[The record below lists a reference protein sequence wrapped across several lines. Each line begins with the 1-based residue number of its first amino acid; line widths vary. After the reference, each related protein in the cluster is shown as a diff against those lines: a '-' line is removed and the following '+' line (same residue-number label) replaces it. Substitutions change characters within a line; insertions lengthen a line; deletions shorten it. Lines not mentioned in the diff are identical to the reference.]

1 MNTTPNYYDLLG
13 VHPTTEGFV
22 VRLAHKARRQELKR
36 RQWSNEQELHTQ
48 LEELRTAEATL
59 VHPERSIAYYLAT
72 GGKANDMRKI
82 VVEVDLFDRLFSDIK
97 RALCAAAEARYATM
111 SELQKLELSRRSMV
125 AESIMRFYADEQ
137 RSFAQAHNKH
147 ERRSAV
153 RALFLPRES
162 SEFQIRKSANETRVL
177 SLRKDW
183 VALGITEDVLDSS
196 VIWISSERQHFEG
209 LSDVGVRRTK
219 LWLERTRSEIRRQL
233 SNSVRAMPFDLWAE
247 APLTFGDAS
256 EFQELDLLLSKSD
269 FSQAR
274 AEYLADEG
282 KEVR

>member
-1 MNTTPNYYDLLG
+1 
-13 VHPTTEGFV
+13 
-22 VRLAHKARRQELKR
+22 
-36 RQWSNEQELHTQ
+36 
-48 LEELRTAEATL
+48 
-59 VHPERSIAYYLAT
+59 
-72 GGKANDMRKI
+72 
-82 VVEVDLFDRLFSDIK
+82 
-97 RALCAAAEARYATM
+97 M
-111 SELQKLELSRRSMV
+111 SELQKLELSRRLMV

-137 RSFAQAHNKH
+137 RSFAQVHNKH

-219 LWLERTRSEIRRQL
+219 LWLERTRSEVRRQL
-233 SNSVRAMPFDLWAE
+233 SNSVRAMPLDLWAE

-256 EFQELDLLLSKSD
+256 EFRELDLLLSKAD

-274 AEYLADEG
+274 AEYLTDEG
-282 KEVR
+282 KEIR